1 VVNIGTIFN
10 YAEYES
16 AYSVMANLR
25 MFSPCSSWKELNK
38 EVLGSA
44 HYRLHPVLSAH
55 ISKIA
60 NFVNLS
66 PEKLLKQG
74 TGYVLYALTMN
85 PTDRESLKKTML
97 LGSGERVGPL
107 SKQTP
112 SSLVLPKVLKYCP
125 ACVSELTS
133 KYGIAKWL
141 TIHQLYGVTHCEV
154 HRIKLHF
161 IKAGEG
167 GVNRE
172 YILPQQGQEV
182 ALTSGT
188 EKALYLSNF
197 ISRLFLTCQK
207 EELWGTLST
216 HYHRWLDSKEL
227 LTLSGNLRFK
237 RLSDELLSFWR
248 PLFCDPYLRSLPME
262 LCDFGYIP
270 SLVHGRATMHY
281 LKHVMLMAYLARD
294 PNQFFYEKV
303 ENKFLQSSSTLK
315 PKCYYTEQLIL
326 KQLNENLSMREVSK
340 LSGKSMSYIRQLA
353 SRNNV
358 IVETRTQFID
368 HQIQRGVWRKAFM
381 GVHRHDI
388 ATNYTISVGAV
399 ESIIQSHAG
408 LSQWRRHLRM
418 VDDIRTHR
426 KTLHNCILSNPTF
439 TRNEIKKSCPSYMYL
454 YRHDKEWLYQ
464 HLPNRDTAKFYAI
477 TDWSKRDEFLAIK
490 LRYMQISANS
500 ISEVDRNL
508 GGHCW
513 LTHYA
518 KKLPLTLIEAQKKL
532 QDRH

>member
-1 VVNIGTIFN
+1 MVNIGTIFN

-294 PNQFFYEKV
+294 PNQFFYEK
-303 ENKFLQSSSTLK
+303 S
-315 PKCYYTEQLIL
+315 
-326 KQLNENLSMREVSK
+326 
-340 LSGKSMSYIRQLA
+340 
-353 SRNNV
+353 NN
-358 IVETRTQFID
+358 
-368 HQIQRGVWRKAFM
+368 
-381 GVHRHDI
+381 
-388 ATNYTISVGAV
+388 
-399 ESIIQSHAG
+399 
-408 LSQWRRHLRM
+408 
-418 VDDIRTHR
+418 
-426 KTLHNCILSNPTF
+426 
-439 TRNEIKKSCPSYMYL
+439 
-454 YRHDKEWLYQ
+454 
-464 HLPNRDTAKFYAI
+464 
-477 TDWSKRDEFLAIK
+477 
-490 LRYMQISANS
+490 
-500 ISEVDRNL
+500 
-508 GGHCW
+508 
-513 LTHYA
+513 
-518 KKLPLTLIEAQKKL
+518 
-532 QDRH
+532 